1 MIYSERKNV
10 VLIVKEALN
19 NIAKYSKAKEVL
31 INFKKIEKDF
41 VLEITDNGIG
51 FTQNFSKG
59 NGLLNM
65 KKRAEEIGGK
75 FEIISEKGT
84 SIKITIPKIRD

>member
-1 MIYSERKNV
+1 MILSTRIRNSANEILGSSEIDYKIHIDKEIDQEFHDFSERKNV

-19 NIAKYSKAKEVL
+19 NIAKYSKAKEVF

-51 FTQNFSKG
+51 FTQ
-59 NGLLNM
+59 
-65 KKRAEEIGGK
+65 K
-75 FEIISEKGT
+75 FQ
-84 SIKITIPKIRD
+84 